1 MAIRKDNVML
11 QVSVPKEVVDSMNLV
26 CKSISK
32 KLNRQYTKGNL
43 ITDIYVQ
50 WIEFQN
56 QQIEEAIKED
66 KKDA

>member
-56 QQIEEAIKED
+56 QQIEEATKED

>member
-26 CKSISK
+26 CKSISN

-50 WIEFQN
+50 WLEFQN
-56 QQIEEAIKED
+56 QEIEEATKED